1 MRISLFLMIV
11 CQLRNKFMLV
21 RNKNILIWFVH
32 FCQTTWQQHMSKTQ
46 DSNASGPTQSPR
58 YCMVISHIRTCSNTC
73 YVHCSTMYNGHHKK
87 VIFQILQAS
96 LHIILRHEERNF
108 YGKKS
113 FRPPFIVTRSVL
125 IKVFCKK
132 CQITQ
137 LFLKN
142 LPKF

>member
-1 MRISLFLMIV
+1 MSIERDEQQFFERVSSSSMLKVSLCQRPKIRMPQDQPNPQGIV
-11 CQLRNKFMLV
+11 CE
-21 RNKNILIWFVH
+21 I
-32 FCQTTWQQHMSKTQ
+32 T
-46 DSNASGPTQSPR
+46 
-58 YCMVISHIRTCSNTC
+58 HIRTCSNTC

-142 LPKF
+142 LKAFFVD

>member
-1 MRISLFLMIV
+1 MSSNFSSEHRASIE
-11 CQLRNKFMLV
+11 QLVAQSF
-21 RNKNILIWFVH
+21 
-32 FCQTTWQQHMSKTQ
+32 TMSKTQ

-142 LPKF
+142 LPKFLKNWGVLKPS